1 MSKVLLIDYENV
13 QGISLALVAGT
24 DWKVCIFTG
33 TSQNRI
39 PITLVASAQALGDKL
54 SWIRID
60 GSGPNA
66 LDFHIAYY
74 LGSGITKNPDDE
86 YYILSKDKGFD
97 PLVKHITKGKTI
109 CKRITSMGEIAS
121 ARRAKEPDAIYGKVV
136 TNLKKIEKGRRPR
149 NKRTLRQHV
158 KSLIGGVNSEVKL
171 DRAIEQL
178 FSSKLVVE
186 EHGKL
191 IYRL

>member
-39 PITLVASAQALGDKL
+39 PITLVASAQTLGDRL

-121 ARRAKEPDAIYGKVV
+121 ARRAKEPDTIYGKVV

-149 NKRTLRQHV
+149 NKKTLRQHV

-171 DRAIEQL
+171 DRTIEQL

>member
-149 NKRTLRQHV
+149 NKKTLRQHV

-171 DRAIEQL
+171 DRTIEQL